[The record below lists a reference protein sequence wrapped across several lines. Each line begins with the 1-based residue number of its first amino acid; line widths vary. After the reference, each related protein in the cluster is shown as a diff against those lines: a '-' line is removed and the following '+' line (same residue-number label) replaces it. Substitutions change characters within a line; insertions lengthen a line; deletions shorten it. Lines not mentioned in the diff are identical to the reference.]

1 MAKLQLTR
9 AQWWVGAALLLA
21 PPIGMAH
28 ASLAASEPA
37 ANAVLVRTP
46 PVLRLRFSEVLE
58 PAFSTVSLRN
68 ARGDLL
74 ELGKPALDAA
84 DAHVLSA
91 PVPKLA
97 SGSYQVRWSAASH
110 DGHRTRGM
118 FSFEIK

>member
-74 ELGKPALDAA
+74 ELGKPALD
-84 DAHVLSA
+84 
-91 PVPKLA
+91 PVALFELEMGAA
-97 SGSYQVRWSAASH
+97 SGRAPAPWREGVRSGNRLRA
-110 DGHRTRGM
+110 
-118 FSFEIK
+118 